1 MITWSLDFVGVRVY
15 ERCLFE
21 HYISIHIY
29 MIICMYIYV
38 YDYMYVY
45 IYMIVCMYIY
55 DYMYV
60 YIYIYTVDINSHHN
74 LQNHV
79 ENNLRPCW
87 PARRRR
93 DPQGQPSNLQK
104 ERWKNQEKV
113 QGEKKKRR
121 SVMGNII

>member
-1 MITWSLDFVGVRVY
+1 M
-15 ERCLFE
+15 
-21 HYISIHIY
+21 Y
-29 MIICMYIYV
+29 MIICM
-38 YDYMYVY
+38 Y

-55 DYMYV
+55 IYDYMYV
-60 YIYIYTVDINSHHN
+60 YIYTVDINSHHN